1 MSMAAGWACPAGVV
15 RRHGDEPAAIP
26 RQLVVQLSSELEP
39 SLIEDR
45 LVQTGLGPNLLTRLF
60 GAACRRFGHV
70 AYLQI
75 LDTHHRVVLADRG
88 RGFVQ
93 VVAAAVADAGVDTL
107 DAGFRLLPV
116 VAEPGLAAHGLLR
129 FAQGRF
135 MPLEAVERRVE
146 RAVREC
152 GEADHAH
159 VDTHCCGGL
168 RHGLLNFALGLDAY
182 EPLAARLAH
191 GDISDCA
198 QHLATIAVAQPSQL
212 GQEDTTVALIELDLL
227 RVGVAEAVA
236 LAFLLETWKV
246 GPLGEEVAV
255 GPLQILERL
264 LQGMD
269 RRIGQPSRFRAVA
282 PLGEHLAQPGVAQ
295 LLLSALVALFLQRQP
310 LVVDEPAR
318 AGEAAHLPLLLA
330 VWP

>member
-1 MSMAAGWACPAGVV
+1 MQEVAAG
-15 RRHGDEPAAIP
+15 
-26 RQLVVQLSSELEP
+26 
-39 SLIEDR
+39 
-45 LVQTGLGPNLLTRLF
+45 
-60 GAACRRFGHV
+60 
-70 AYLQI
+70 
-75 LDTHHRVVLADRG
+75 
-88 RGFVQ
+88 
-93 VVAAAVADAGVDTL
+93 VADTGVNAL
-107 DAGFRLLPV
+107 DSGFRLLPV
-116 VAEPGLAAHGLLR
+116 VAEFGFAAHGLLR

-269 RRIGQPSRFRAVA
+269 RRIGQPNRFRAVA

-330 VWP
+330 VWSQFVFEGLEALHADIIIWPMGDDNDIRHGRHCVFKMHVHLAILPRPERRGLSRTGSNAPFGTRTSLCFLRALFHLTCLQ